1 MVAAHANTEIEA
13 TILRL
18 VAERASITPE
28 DVARALDT
36 DFHPLLGRIR
46 KIAVTLAVQGA
57 IEITR
62 KGRAIPPEEMR
73 GLIRLRRKP
82 ADPLQGHAE

>member
-18 VAERASITPE
+18 VRERASVCPT
-28 DVARALDT
+28 DVARALDE
-36 DFHPLLGRIR
+36 DWRPLLGRIR
-46 KIAVTLAVQGA
+46 KIAVTLAVQGS
-57 IEITR
+57 IDITR

-73 GLIRLRRKP
+73 GVIRLRAKQPDPP
-82 ADPLQGHAE
+82 AP